1 MRVAVAQFA
10 TTLNVQENL
19 ATCIRMITETAVCE
33 PSLIVLPEY
42 CNSLYCNVQ
51 PSYLDHNQAWNEALA
66 IDGEF
71 LRSIGEQAKKYACYI
86 VINVTLQRDL
96 FRDHSNSEKNCSI
109 KSNISVT
116 SCLFSPQGKLINQE
130 DKQTLTGHEND
141 FFISASTASELVTTS
156 FGMLGL
162 LTGSDGM
169 TYEFIAE
176 DHVYPA
182 CSPQLI
188 KEFKFKE
195 PKDILNFWLV
205 SLENQGRIDWPT
217 WFKEAGVKNY
227 QDHKKWT
234 EVSTGD
240 MALSA
245 VLSGHGFTL
254 ASQALFSQYVNTGQL
269 VIPFNIKHPI
279 SFKRYFVFDPNSAKK
294 SRLDVF
300 TAWLKEETQLD
311 EQSTLEVISHA
322 RL

>member
-1 MRVAVAQFA
+1 VDKRLKQLNNLRSFESAARQQSYSKAAKELFITQAAVSQQMRQLEAAMGSRLFTRNGRKMELTESGEKLYVATQTAFDALLKGFNSIQTEEVAG
-10 TTLNVQENL
+10 TL
-19 ATCIRMITETAVCE
+19 TITSTQAFT
-33 PSLIVLPEY
+33 SLWLMPRLYKFSIKHPEIKVKIVSS
-42 CNSLYCNVQ
+42 NSIEDLRQ
-51 PSYLDHNQAWNEALA
+51 GHIDLA
-66 IDGEF
+66 I
-71 LRSIGEQAKKYACYI
+71 R
-86 VINVTLQRDL
+86 
-96 FRDHSNSEKNCSI
+96 
-109 KSNISVT
+109 
-116 SCLFSPQGKLINQE
+116 
-130 DKQTLTGHEND
+130 
-141 FFISASTASELVTTS
+141 FITANETDT
-156 FGMLGL
+156 
-162 LTGSDGM
+162 SDGM